1 VTSPAGSR
9 RAVAGFVGLVS
20 VVLATNCSVL
30 PFRKKSQPEV
40 MITTSTGTMP
50 AAALRSEVLRFA
62 DSYVAAVADAADQS
76 AAKIGTRDAQV
87 AALHWKINQ
96 ATSAY
101 LDATGENPL
110 VNALDLLVLASVSR
124 MVVEAGGA
132 GEGLGAMPE
141 PLVTEHRDLE
151 AMAWNLADQFL
162 TPDQRQELQNLIQE
176 WRKKNPT
183 DRNVATAR
191 FRDFALELGKIS
203 QPGNIRPTSI
213 FSMLYID
220 PLAGLSPTTVAIQ
233 QSRELAERTVSY
245 AERAPTLLR
254 WQAELLALQIGGQP
268 DAQQVMADVQRASLS
283 ISEVAKTVQGVP
295 ELVDAQRKAAID
307 QFFAGVAA
315 ERSAI
320 LSDMASQESRFRDLL
335 SQLQL
340 TMNAGGQ
347 MGTSLT
353 ETIRSLDAFV
363 RYASPPTPPNAPPAK
378 PGKPFDPLDYGKAA
392 SDVGG
397 MARDLNAFLLSA
409 ERTSPKLEAISKKA
423 GTDLKDVIDHAF
435 WRGLILIVVL
445 LVGSIP
451 VRLAYRALARR
462 IGQPDVASR

>member
-1 VTSPAGSR
+1 
-9 RAVAGFVGLVS
+9 
-20 VVLATNCSVL
+20 
-30 PFRKKSQPEV
+30 
-40 MITTSTGTMP
+40 MITTTTGQMP
-50 AAALRSEVLRFA
+50 AALLQSEVLRFA
-62 DSYVAAVADAADQS
+62 DSYVAAVADAADQV
-76 AAKIGTRDAQV
+76 AGKVKTREAQV

-96 ATSAY
+96 ATSAF

-110 VNALDLLVLASVSR
+110 INALDLLVLASVSR
-124 MVVEAGGA
+124 MVVEAGGV
-132 GEGLGAMPE
+132 GEALGPAPE
-141 PLVTEHRDLE
+141 PLLTEQKDLE
-151 AMAWNLADQFL
+151 TMAWNLAGQFL
-162 TPDQRQELQNLIQE
+162 TPDQRQELQNLILE
-176 WRKKNPT
+176 WRKKNPD
-183 DRNVATAR
+183 DRSVATAR

-203 QPGNIRPTSI
+203 QPGNVRPSSI

-220 PLAGLSPTTVAIQ
+220 PLAGLNPTTVAIQ

-245 AERAPTLLR
+245 AERAPTILR

-268 DAQQVMADVQRASLS
+268 DAQQVMADIQRTSLS
-283 ISEVAKTVQGVP
+283 IAEASRTIQGVP

-353 ETIRSLDAFV
+353 ETIKSLDAFV
-363 RYASPPTPPNAPPAK
+363 RYVSPPTNPNAPPVT
-378 PGKPFDPLDYGKAA
+378 PGKPFNPLDYGKAA

-409 ERTSPKLEAISKKA
+409 ERSSPKLAAISEKA

-435 WRGLILIVVL
+435 WRGLILILVL

-462 IGQPDVASR
+462 FETDAAPR

>member
-1 VTSPAGSR
+1 VIAAIFTITG
-9 RAVAGFVGLVS
+9 
-20 VVLATNCSVL
+20 CSVL
-30 PFRKKSQPEV
+30 PFRKKTPTGP
-40 MITTSTGTMP
+40 MISTATGTMP
-50 AAALRSEVLRFA
+50 AAALQSEVLRFA
-62 DSYVAAVADAADQS
+62 DSYVAAVADASDQV
-76 AAKIGTRDAQV
+76 AATIKTRDAQV

-132 GEGLGAMPE
+132 GEALGPAPE
-141 PLVTEHRDLE
+141 PLLTEQKDLE
-151 AMAWNLADQFL
+151 TMAWNLAGQFL

-176 WRKKNPT
+176 WRKKNPN
-183 DRNVATAR
+183 DRSVATAR

-203 QPGNIRPTSI
+203 SPGNIRPTSI

-245 AERAPTLLR
+245 AERAPTILR

-268 DAQQVMADVQRASLS
+268 DAQQVMTDLERASLS
-283 ISEVAKTVQGVP
+283 ISDVAKTVQGVP

-320 LSDMASQESRFRDLL
+320 LADMGSQESRFRDLL

-353 ETIRSLDAFV
+353 ETIKSLDAFV
-363 RYASPPTPPNAPPAK
+363 RYVSPPTPPNAPPAK

-397 MARDLNAFLLSA
+397 MARDLNAFLQSVEKTA
-409 ERTSPKLEAISKKA
+409 PKLA
-423 GTDLKDVIDHAF
+423 GIGQQTGEDLKGVIDHAF
-435 WRGLILIVVL
+435 WRGLILVGVL

-451 VRLAYRALARR
+451 VRLAYRALARKVGSADATPR
-462 IGQPDVASR
+462 

>member
-1 VTSPAGSR
+1 VTR
-9 RAVAGFVGLVS
+9 RRGAAVLS
-20 VVLATNCSVL
+20 VIAMAFAISGCSIL
-30 PFRKKSQPEV
+30 PFRKKTPTGP
-40 MITTSTGTMP
+40 MITTATGAMP
-50 AAALRSEVLRFA
+50 VAALQTEVLRFA
-62 DSYVAAVADAADQS
+62 DSYVAAVADAADQV
-76 AAKIGTRDAQV
+76 AAQVKTRDAQV

-132 GEGLGAMPE
+132 GEALGPMPE
-141 PLVTEHRDLE
+141 PLVTEHRNLE
-151 AMAWNLADQFL
+151 TMAWNLAGQFL
-162 TPDQRQELQNLIQE
+162 TPEQRQELENLIQE
-176 WRKKNPT
+176 WRKKNPN
-183 DRNVATAR
+183 DRSVATAR

-203 QPGNIRPTSI
+203 QPGNVRPSSI
-213 FSMLYID
+213 FSLLYID
-220 PLAGLSPTTVAIQ
+220 PLAGLNPTTVAIQ

-245 AERAPTLLR
+245 AERAPTVLR

-268 DAQQVMADVQRASLS
+268 DAQQVMTDLQRASLS
-283 ISEVAKTVQGVP
+283 ISDVAKTVQGVP

-315 ERSAI
+315 ERTAI
-320 LSDMASQESRFRDLL
+320 LSDMASQESRFRTLL

-353 ETIRSLDAFV
+353 ETIKSLDAFV
-363 RYASPPTPPNAPPAK
+363 RYVSPPTPPNAAAAK

-392 SDVGG
+392 SEVGG

-409 ERTSPKLEAISKKA
+409 ERTSPKLATISQQA

-435 WRGLILIVVL
+435 WRGLILIAVL

-462 IGQPDVASR
+462 MGSADAASR